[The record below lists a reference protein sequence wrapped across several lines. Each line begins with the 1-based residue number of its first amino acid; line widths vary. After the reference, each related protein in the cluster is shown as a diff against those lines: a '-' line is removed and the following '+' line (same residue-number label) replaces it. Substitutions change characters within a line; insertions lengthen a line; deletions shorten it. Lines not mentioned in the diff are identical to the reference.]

1 MHIEL
6 SKKELKELKKLRAQ
20 IHRSSAVS
28 TIKEMFERSE
38 AFGDR
43 VAVVEKIKKQDVVY
57 TVKDFHDRVR
67 QVGTALYELGL
78 GGKHIS
84 IVSENSYNWIVVF
97 FAIDIN
103 VFIVYLIVFFLSMH
117 MNLRSLFFLFKIS
130 FHCFLVWCPE

>member
-43 VAVVEKIKKQDVVY
+43 VAVVLQLLPMLTMAKP
-57 TVKDFHDRVR
+57 
-67 QVGTALYELGL
+67 L
-78 GGKHIS
+78 
-84 IVSENSYNWIVVF
+84 W
-97 FAIDIN
+97 
-103 VFIVYLIVFFLSMH
+103 
-117 MNLRSLFFLFKIS
+117 
-130 FHCFLVWCPE
+130 

>member
-6 SKKELKELKKLRAQ
+6 TKKEFKELAKLRAK
-20 IHRSSAVS
+20 IHRAEPVTS
-28 TIKEMFERSE
+28 IKEMFTRSE

-97 FAIDIN
+97 FAIVLN
-103 VFIVYLIVFFLSMH
+103 E
-117 MNLRSLFFLFKIS
+117 R
-130 FHCFLVWCPE
+130 